1 MLWNCAAFGV
11 NLLLAGLNLFSSWA
25 VNTFAVLITV
35 VPVVFVVA
43 YDALYLYSC
52 RMLNSSVVS
61 DLIVS
66 YLRFVN
72 T

>member
-11 NLLLAGLNLFSSWA
+11 NLLLAGLNLFSSCA

-43 YDALYLYSC
+43 YDALLFMFILC
-52 RMLNSSVVS
+52 RTLNSSVVS
-61 DLIVS
+61 DLIDC
-66 YLRFVN
+66 
-72 T
+72 